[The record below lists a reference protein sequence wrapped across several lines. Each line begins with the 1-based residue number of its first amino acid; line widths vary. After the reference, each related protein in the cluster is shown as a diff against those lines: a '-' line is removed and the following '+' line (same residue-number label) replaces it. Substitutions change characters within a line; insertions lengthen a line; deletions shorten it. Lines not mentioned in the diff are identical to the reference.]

1 MTTRLKDYFVDE
13 LDALRR
19 QAVDFGRD
27 HPRAARALALSGEG
41 RSRDPQV
48 EILLESFA
56 YLAGRLQHQVDQDEA
71 LLPNAL
77 LGHLYPHLAAPVPT
91 MMVAQVDVRSDGAN
105 FANGATLARGRYF
118 KAHALS
124 DIDQPLEC
132 RFRNCYETPLW
143 PLEVA
148 EVALTPINH
157 YDAINRD
164 PRVHSV
170 LKVKIRA
177 SGKEPIQDFKLG
189 SLRFHIDSEDNLAV
203 RLYELFALDFLGVA
217 VQIPGKDELC
227 PLPASTLRWV
237 GFAEDEAAL
246 PYGYGVH
253 PGYRLVQEYFA
264 FPEKFLFFDID
275 HLDLTGAIHEFDLLF
290 TLGATPDRS
299 LTFSPQSLRLN
310 CIPLVNLF
318 SQRIDPMPLDQ
329 AHYEYRLV
337 ADRAY
342 HRYHEIYA
350 IEELVASKP
359 NATPRRIHP
368 CFALDDFMSME
379 NQDYFY
385 VSRRT
390 ESSLSS
396 VPGTETYV
404 SFLDPKFDPCHPAD
418 EAIGGRALCT
428 NRRLGESLQIGND
441 LTLEGPGPVHGVRIV
456 SKPTAYQ
463 APALL
468 GEKPW
473 ALVSQL
479 MLNHL
484 SLSQGTMALN
494 ALRSILRLH
503 LGRSGSLGW
512 KQIDSLMDLDCRPV
526 MRHRGRDGWRGFVSG
541 LHIHLTI
548 DSQRAAGSNSVL
560 FAEVLRRFFALYA
573 SINTLVELSLETL
586 DKKGNVKDWPPL
598 AGDAAVA
605 VDSAND
611 MKGIEWPPLAG
622 ALPIL

>member
-1 MTTRLKDYFVDE
+1 MPTLLKDYFVDE

-19 QAVDFGRD
+19 QAVEFGRD
-27 HPRAARALALSGEG
+27 HPRAARTLALSREG

-48 EILLESFA
+48 ELLLESFA
-56 YLAGRLQHQVDQDEA
+56 YLSGRLQHQLDQDEA

-105 FANGATLARGRYF
+105 FANGATLERGRYF
-118 KAHALS
+118 KTQALS

-132 RFRNCYETPLW
+132 RFRTCYETPLW
-143 PLEVA
+143 PMEVV

-157 YDAINRD
+157 YDTISRNAQ
-164 PRVHSV
+164 VHSV

-177 SGKEPIQDFKLG
+177 SGKEPIQDFKLDR
-189 SLRFHIDSEDNLAV
+189 LRFHIDSEDNLAV
-203 RLYELFALDFLGVA
+203 RLYDLFALDFLGVA
-217 VQIPGKDELC
+217 LAIPGESQPR
-227 PLPASTLRWV
+227 PLPNSRLHWV
-237 GFAEDEAAL
+237 GFAEEEAAL

-275 HLDLTGAIHEFDLLF
+275 HLDLAGAIHEFDLLF
-290 TLGATPDRS
+290 TLSATPDRS
-299 LTFSPQSLRLN
+299 LAFSSQSLRLN
-310 CIPLVNLF
+310 CIPLANLF
-318 SQRIDPMPLDQ
+318 SQRLNPLALDQ

-337 ADRAY
+337 ADRAH
-342 HRYHEIYA
+342 HRYHEVYA
-350 IEELVASKP
+350 IEELVATRP
-359 NATPRRIHP
+359 NATPRPIHP
-368 CFALDDFMSME
+368 CFALDDFRSLE
-379 NQDYFY
+379 NQNYFY

-390 ESSLSS
+390 ESTVSA

-404 SFLDPKFDPCHPAD
+404 SFLDPNFDPCQPIQD
-418 EAIGGRALCT
+418 VIGGRALCT
-428 NRRLGESLQIGND
+428 NRRLGEGLQIGND

-456 SKPTAYQ
+456 SKPTTYQ
-463 APALL
+463 APALI

-484 SLSQGTMALN
+484 SLSQGAIALN
-494 ALRSILRLH
+494 ALKSILRLH

-512 KQIDSLMDLDCRPV
+512 KQIDSLVDLDCRPV
-526 MRHRGRDGWRGFVSG
+526 VRHRGQDGWRGFLSG
-541 LHIHLTI
+541 LHIHLTM
-548 DSQRAAGSNSVL
+548 DSQRAAGSNCVL

-573 SINTLVELSLETL
+573 SINTVVEVSLETL
-586 DKKGNVKDWPPL
+586 DKKGKVK
-598 AGDAAVA
+598 
-605 VDSAND
+605 
-611 MKGIEWPPLAG
+611 EWPPLAG
-622 ALPIL
+622 ELPIL

>member
-1 MTTRLKDYFVDE
+1 MSTTLKDYFVDE

-19 QAVDFGRD
+19 QAVEFGRD
-27 HPRAARALALSGEG
+27 HPRAARTLALSREG

-48 EILLESFA
+48 ELLLESFA
-56 YLAGRLQHQVDQDEA
+56 YLSGRLQHQLDQDEA

-91 MMVAQVDVRSDGAN
+91 MMVAQVDVKSDGAN

-118 KAHALS
+118 KTQALS
-124 DIDQPLEC
+124 DADQPLEC
-132 RFRNCYETPLW
+132 RFRTCYETPLW
-143 PLEVA
+143 PLEVK

-157 YDAINRD
+157 YDTINRD
-164 PRVHSV
+164 PQVHSV

-177 SGKEPIQDFKLG
+177 SGKDPIQDFKLNR
-189 SLRFHIDSEDNLAV
+189 LRFHIDSEDNLAV

-217 VQIPGKDELC
+217 VHVPGDAQPR
-227 PLPASTLRWV
+227 PLPDSTLHWV

-275 HLDLTGAIHEFDLLF
+275 HLDLTRAIHEFDLLF
-290 TLGATPDRS
+290 TLSATPDRS
-299 LTFSPQSLRLN
+299 LAFSSQSLRLN

-318 SQRIDPMPLDQ
+318 SHRLDPLALDQ

-337 ADRAY
+337 ADRAH

-350 IEELVASKP
+350 IEELVATRP
-359 NATPRRIHP
+359 NTTPRPIHP

-390 ESSLSS
+390 ESTVSS

-404 SFLDPKFDPCHPAD
+404 SFLDPKFDPCQPVQD
-418 EAIGGRALCT
+418 VIGGRALCT
-428 NRRLGESLQIGND
+428 NRRLGEGLQIGND

-463 APALL
+463 APSLI

-484 SLSQGTMALN
+484 SLSQGAIALN
-494 ALRSILRLH
+494 ALKSILRLH
-503 LGRSGSLGW
+503 LGSSGSLGW
-512 KQIDSLMDLDCRPV
+512 KQIDSLVHLDCRPV
-526 MRHRGRDGWRGFVSG
+526 VRHRGQDGWRGFLSG
-541 LHIHLTI
+541 LHIDLKI
-548 DSQRAAGSNSVL
+548 DSQRATGSNHVL
-560 FAEVLRRFFALYA
+560 FADVLRRFFALYA
-573 SINTLVELSLETL
+573 SINTVVEVSLETL
-586 DKKGNVKDWPPL
+586 DTKGKVK
-598 AGDAAVA
+598 
-605 VDSAND
+605 
-611 MKGIEWPPLAG
+611 EWPPLAG
-622 ALPIL
+622 ELPIL

>member
-1 MTTRLKDYFVDE
+1 MSTNLKDYFVDE

-19 QAVDFGRD
+19 QAAEFGRD

-48 EILLESFA
+48 ELLLESFA
-56 YLAGRLQHQVDQDEA
+56 YLSGRLQHQMDQDEA

-91 MMVAQVDVRSDGAN
+91 MMVAQVDVKSDGAN

-118 KAHALS
+118 KTRALS
-124 DIDQPLEC
+124 DTDQPLEC
-132 RFRNCYETPLW
+132 RFRTCYETPLW

-157 YDAINRD
+157 YADIGRD

-177 SGKEPIQDFKLG
+177 SGKEPIQDFKLN

-203 RLYELFALDFLGVA
+203 RLYDLFALDFLGVA
-217 VQIPGKDELC
+217 LQIPGQDQLR
-227 PLPASTLRWV
+227 PLPGSTLRWV
-237 GFAEDEAAL
+237 GFGEDEAAL

-275 HLDLTGAIHEFDLLF
+275 HLNLAGAIHEFDLLF
-290 TLGATPDRS
+290 TLSATPDRS
-299 LTFSPQSLRLN
+299 LAFNSQSLRLN
-310 CIPLVNLF
+310 CVPLANLF
-318 SQRIDPMPLDQ
+318 SQRLEPLPLDQ

-337 ADRAY
+337 ADRTH

-350 IEELVASKP
+350 IEELTATQP
-359 NATPRRIHP
+359 NATPRPIHP

-390 ESSLSS
+390 ESTLSS

-404 SFLDPKFDPCHPAD
+404 SFLDPRFDPCQPVKD
-418 EAIGGRALCT
+418 VIGGRALCT
-428 NRRLGESLQIGND
+428 NRRLGEGLQIGND
-441 LTLEGPGPVHGVRIV
+441 LALEGPGPVHGVRIV

-484 SLSQGTMALN
+484 SLSQGTIALN

-526 MRHRGRDGWRGFVSG
+526 VRHRGRDGWRGFVSG
-541 LHIHLTI
+541 LHIHLKI

-573 SINTLVELSLETL
+573 NINTLVEVSLEIL
-586 DKKGNVKDWPPL
+586 DKKGNLKEWPPL
-598 AGDAAVA
+598 AGDTA
-605 VDSAND
+605 VDVDSTNE
-611 MKGIEWPPLAG
+611 KGIKEWPPLAG